1 MGPGDSDDGPEQN
14 MLPLGADAPEDP
26 EPPVDPERVQRR
38 LLYPEERPP
47 ADPPVR
53 EPMPSVS
60 WTPPSRAPEPPAS
73 EYDPEP
79 PPPEDEPP
87 LEEST
92 QPVERPAPVAPAPVE
107 PPQPVEPPRPVEPPQ
122 PVEPGGPPTSEA
134 SRGSETPETAAPE
147 APSRVTTSERP
158 RPASIREG
166 RLTVEE
172 HLEKILR
179 GIGPLGA
186 YDQPLV
192 ESLGLPLLE
201 GFVSESD
208 LPRFANSA
216 MDGYAIRAED
226 VVGASQDNPITLPVV
241 GEIAAGSARPF
252 AISAGTAV
260 KIMTGAP
267 IPRGADAVIP
277 FEKTDHGNARV
288 AIYDTALPGAC
299 IRPQGAD
306 VKVGDR
312 VLEEGTVLGPRE
324 IGLLAALGAPRVKAR
339 PRPRVVVISTGTELR
354 EPGTHLDYDSI
365 NDGNS
370 YMLAAAVREAG
381 AICYR
386 VGAVDD
392 NPKTFRRVLSDQ
404 LVRADLVVT
413 SGGISKGDHDVVK
426 ETLSAL
432 GTVDFVEVAMQP
444 GKPQGFG
451 RVFDEQTPIITLPG
465 NAVSAYVSFEVFV
478 LPAIRRMMGRTPY
491 RRPMVHAVLAAD
503 LQSPPGVRQYVRG
516 VFEVTHRGAKVTP
529 IEGSGS
535 HLVGSLARA
544 NALIIVGED
553 QTALNLGDTVRT
565 LVLDRPF

>member
-1 MGPGDSDDGPEQN
+1 MLPIGPET
-14 MLPLGADAPEDP
+14 PAEAPAPTAGD
-26 EPPVDPERVQRR
+26 
-38 LLYPEERPP
+38 EEL
-47 ADPPVR
+47 
-53 EPMPSVS
+53 
-60 WTPPSRAPEPPAS
+60 T
-73 EYDPEP
+73 
-79 PPPEDEPP
+79 
-87 LEEST
+87 
-92 QPVERPAPVAPAPVE
+92 APVAPIPAPPREPAPPVDRPAPQVAEQPVPPREPVETPTAPVQS
-107 PPQPVEPPRPVEPPQ
+107 PDV
-122 PVEPGGPPTSEA
+122 PTSEA
-134 SRGSETPETAAPE
+134 SEPPTEPTPAAAPQGRMR
-147 APSRVTTSERP
+147 A
-158 RPASIREG
+158 ASIPDG
-166 RLTVEE
+166 FLTVED

-179 GIGPLGA
+179 GIGPLAA

-192 ESLGLPLLE
+192 ESLGLPLHE
-201 GFVSESD
+201 AFVAPMD
-208 LPRFANSA
+208 LPLFNNSA
-216 MDGYAIRAED
+216 MDGYAVRAED
-226 VVGASQDNPITLPVV
+226 VATATRETPVTLPVV
-241 GEIAAGSARPF
+241 GEIQAGSARPF
-252 AISAGTAV
+252 AISAGTAA

-267 IPRGADAVIP
+267 IPRGADAVVP
-277 FEKTDHGNARV
+277 YEETDRGNARV
-288 AIYDTALPGAC
+288 QIYGSPSVGQR
-299 IRPQGAD
+299 IRPKGDD
-306 VKVGDR
+306 VKAGDT
-312 VLEEGTVLGPRE
+312 VLAEGTVLGPRE

-339 PRPRVVVISTGTELR
+339 PRPRVVVISTGSELR

-392 NPKTFRRVLSDQ
+392 NPRTFQRVLSEQ

-432 GTVDFVEVAMQP
+432 GTVDFHEVAMQP

-451 RVFDEQTPIITLPG
+451 KVFDEQTPIITLPG

-491 RRPMVHAVLAAD
+491 RRPMVHAVLASD
-503 LQSPPGVRQYVRG
+503 LQSRPGVRQYVRA

-529 IEGSGS
+529 LVGAGS
-535 HLVGSLARA
+535 HLVGTLAQA

>member
-1 MGPGDSDDGPEQN
+1 MSTGETGGESEQG
-14 MLPLGADAPEDP
+14 MLPIEPDNPEDTSP
-26 EPPVDPERVQRR
+26 EPAATDDQGAPVD
-38 LLYPEERPP
+38 
-47 ADPPVR
+47 
-53 EPMPSVS
+53 
-60 WTPPSRAPEPPAS
+60 
-73 EYDPEP
+73 
-79 PPPEDEPP
+79 
-87 LEEST
+87 
-92 QPVERPAPVAPAPVE
+92 
-107 PPQPVEPPRPVEPPQ
+107 
-122 PVEPGGPPTSEA
+122 
-134 SRGSETPETAAPE
+134 APE
-147 APSRVTTSERP
+147 APEAAETAEPAAP
-158 RPASIREG
+158 RPPARVRAASIPEG
-166 RLTVEE
+166 VLTVED

-179 GIGPLGA
+179 GIGPLAA

-192 ESLGLPLLE
+192 ESLGLPLHE
-201 GFVSESD
+201 AFVATMD
-208 LPRFANSA
+208 LPRFDNSA
-216 MDGYAIRAED
+216 MDGYAVRAQD
-226 VVGASQDNPITLPVV
+226 VAEATSDQPVTLPVV
-241 GEIAAGSARPF
+241 GEISAGSARPF

-267 IPRGADAVIP
+267 IPRGADSVVP
-277 FEKTDHGNARV
+277 YEQTDRGNARV
-288 AIYDTALPGAC
+288 QIYASTTPGQC
-299 IRPQGAD
+299 IRPKGDDVSAGDTVLPEGA
-306 VKVGDR
+306 
-312 VLEEGTVLGPRE
+312 VLGPRE

-339 PRPRVVVISTGTELR
+339 PRPRVVVISTGSELR

-370 YMLAAAVREAG
+370 YMLAAAVRDAG

-392 NPKTFRRVLSDQ
+392 NPRTFRRVLSEQ

-432 GTVDFVEVAMQP
+432 GTVDFNEVAMQP

-491 RRPMVHAVLAAD
+491 RRPMVHAVLASD
-503 LQSPPGVRQYVRG
+503 LRSRAGVRQYVRA

-529 IEGSGS
+529 LAGAGS
-535 HLVGSLARA
+535 HLIGTLAKA

-553 QTALNLGDTVRT
+553 QTALHMGDTVRT

>member
-1 MGPGDSDDGPEQN
+1 MSTGETGDSSDQD
-14 MLPLGADAPEDP
+14 MLPIDP
-26 EPPVDPERVQRR
+26 VNSEPTGD
-38 LLYPEERPP
+38 EE
-47 ADPPVR
+47 
-53 EPMPSVS
+53 
-60 WTPPSRAPEPPAS
+60 
-73 EYDPEP
+73 
-79 PPPEDEPP
+79 
-87 LEEST
+87 LT
-92 QPVERPAPVAPAPVE
+92 QPVPSPEKPAAEPQARP
-107 PPQPVEPPRPVEPPQ
+107 
-122 PVEPGGPPTSEA
+122 S
-134 SRGSETPETAAPE
+134 
-147 APSRVTTSERP
+147 RP
-158 RPASIREG
+158 RPASIPDG
-166 RLTVEE
+166 LLTVED

-179 GIGPLGA
+179 GIGPLAA

-192 ESLGLPLLE
+192 ESLGLPLHE
-201 GFVSESD
+201 AFVAPMS
-208 LPRFANSA
+208 LPLFDNSA
-216 MDGYAIRAED
+216 MDGYAVRAED
-226 VVGASQDNPITLPVV
+226 ITEARKDRPVTLPVV
-241 GEIAAGSARPF
+241 GEIAAGSAKPF

-267 IPRGADAVIP
+267 IPRGADSVVP
-277 FEKTDHGNARV
+277 VEETDGGNARV
-288 AIYDTALPGAC
+288 QIFASTQPGDR
-299 IRPQGAD
+299 IRPKGED
-306 VKVGDR
+306 VTAGDT
-312 VLEEGTVLGPRE
+312 VLAEGTVLGPRE

-392 NPKTFRRVLSDQ
+392 NPRTFRRVLSEQ

-413 SGGISKGDHDVVK
+413 SGGISMGDHDVVK

-432 GTVDFVEVAMQP
+432 GTVEFNQVAMQP

-465 NAVSAYVSFEVFV
+465 NGVSAYVSFEVFV

-503 LQSPPGVRQYVRG
+503 LQSRPGVRQYVRG

-529 IEGSGS
+529 LVGAGS
-535 HLVGSLARA
+535 HLVGTLAKA

>member
-1 MGPGDSDDGPEQN
+1 MSPGDTGPESGQN
-14 MLPLGADAPEDP
+14 LPPNEPDAPDEEVTEQVARREP
-26 EPPVDPERVQRR
+26 LRAQGTPPV
-38 LLYPEERPP
+38 
-47 ADPPVR
+47 
-53 EPMPSVS
+53 
-60 WTPPSRAPEPPAS
+60 APGP
-73 EYDPEP
+73 
-79 PPPEDEPP
+79 
-87 LEEST
+87 
-92 QPVERPAPVAPAPVE
+92 PVERPAAPP
-107 PPQPVEPPRPVEPPQ
+107 
-122 PVEPGGPPTSEA
+122 
-134 SRGSETPETAAPE
+134 
-147 APSRVTTSERP
+147 APSRQRA
-158 RPASIREG
+158 ASIAEG
-166 RLTVEE
+166 LLTVED

-179 GIGPLGA
+179 GIGPLAA

-192 ESLGLPLLE
+192 ESLGLPLHE
-201 GFVSESD
+201 DFVAPMD
-208 LPRFANSA
+208 LPLFDNSA
-216 MDGYAIRAED
+216 MDGYAVRASRERP
-226 VVGASQDNPITLPVV
+226 VTLPVV
-241 GEIAAGSARPF
+241 GEISAGSARPF

-267 IPRGADAVIP
+267 IPRGADSVIP
-277 FEKTDHGNARV
+277 YEQTDRGNARV
-288 AIYDTALPGAC
+288 QIFAPTTPGQC
-299 IRPQGAD
+299 IRRKGDDVSAGDTVLSEGA
-306 VKVGDR
+306 
-312 VLEEGTVLGPRE
+312 VLGPRE
-324 IGLLAALGAPRVKAR
+324 IGLLAALGAPRVKSR
-339 PRPRVVVISTGTELR
+339 PRPRVVVISTGSELR
-354 EPGTHLDYDSI
+354 EPGAHLDFDSI

-392 NPKTFRRVLSDQ
+392 NPRTFQRVLSEQ

-426 ETLSAL
+426 QTLSAL
-432 GTVDFVEVAMQP
+432 GTVEFNEVAMQP

-503 LQSPPGVRQYVRG
+503 LQSRPGVRQYVRA

-529 IEGSGS
+529 LAGTGS
-535 HLVGSLARA
+535 HLVGTLAKA

>member
-1 MGPGDSDDGPEQN
+1 MSTGGSDDGSEQ
-14 MLPLGADAPEDP
+14 GASPTGP
-26 EPPVDPERVQRR
+26 G
-38 LLYPEERPP
+38 
-47 ADPPVR
+47 
-53 EPMPSVS
+53 
-60 WTPPSRAPEPPAS
+60 
-73 EYDPEP
+73 
-79 PPPEDEPP
+79 
-87 LEEST
+87 T
-92 QPVERPAPVAPAPVE
+92 QP
-107 PPQPVEPPRPVEPPQ
+107 
-122 PVEPGGPPTSEA
+122 T
-134 SRGSETPETAAPE
+134 
-147 APSRVTTSERP
+147 RP

-166 RLTVEE
+166 LLTVED

-179 GIGPLGA
+179 GVGPLAA

-192 ESLGLPLLE
+192 ESLGLPLHE
-201 GFVSESD
+201 AFVAPMD
-208 LPRFANSA
+208 LPLFDNSS
-216 MDGYAIRAED
+216 MDGYAVRAED
-226 VVGASQDNPITLPVV
+226 VAAADRDHPVMLPVV
-241 GEIAAGSARPF
+241 GEIQAGSARPF

-267 IPRGADAVIP
+267 IPRGADAVVP
-277 FEKTDHGNARV
+277 FEDTDRGNARV
-288 AIYDTALPGAC
+288 QIYAPARPGAR
-299 IRPQGAD
+299 IRPKGDD
-306 VKVGDR
+306 VTKGDV
-312 VLEEGTVLGPRE
+312 VLPEGTVLGPRE

-339 PRPRVVVISTGTELR
+339 PRPRVVVISTGSELR

-392 NPKTFRRVLSDQ
+392 NPRTFQRVLSEQ

-432 GTVDFVEVAMQP
+432 GTVEFNEVAMQP

-491 RRPMVHAVLAAD
+491 RRPMVHAVLASD
-503 LQSPPGVRQYVRG
+503 IQSRPGVRQYVRG

-529 IEGSGS
+529 LAGAGS
-535 HLVGSLARA
+535 HLIGTLAKA

-553 QTALNLGDTVRT
+553 QTALNMGDTVRT

>member
-1 MGPGDSDDGPEQN
+1 MGPGESDDGPEQN
-14 MLPLGADAPEDP
+14 MLPLGAEPPQDP
-26 EPPVDPERVQRR
+26 EPPADPRR
-38 LLYPEERPP
+38 KLLYPEERPP
-47 ADPPVR
+47 ADP
-53 EPMPSVS
+53 MPSVS
-60 WTPPSRAPEPPAS
+60 WTPPESEPPEYES
-73 EYDPEP
+73 EPPQEPEYEP
-79 PPPEDEPP
+79 PPEQLPP
-87 LEEST
+87 
-92 QPVERPAPVAPAPVE
+92 
-107 PPQPVEPPRPVEPPQ
+107 
-122 PVEPGGPPTSEA
+122 PVEPGDTSRER
-134 SRGSETPETAAPE
+134 SEWGSETPEPEPPVEPTQPVEPVETPTTEGTE
-147 APSRVTTSERP
+147 APARVTTSERP

-166 RLTVEE
+166 LLTVEE

-216 MDGYAIRAED
+216 MDGYALRAED
-226 VVGASQDNPITLPVV
+226 VVGASRDNPITLPVV

-277 FEKTDHGNARV
+277 FEKTDRGNARV
-288 AIYDTALPGAC
+288 TIYDTALPGAC

-306 VKVGDR
+306 VRVGDR

-451 RVFDEQTPIITLPG
+451 RVYDEQTPIITLPG

-529 IEGSGS
+529 IEGTGS
-535 HLVGSLARA
+535 HLVGSLAKA
-544 NALIIVGED
+544 NALIIIGED

>member
-1 MGPGDSDDGPEQN
+1 
-14 MLPLGADAPEDP
+14 MLPLGSD
-26 EPPVDPERVQRR
+26 
-38 LLYPEERPP
+38 
-47 ADPPVR
+47 
-53 EPMPSVS
+53 
-60 WTPPSRAPEPPAS
+60 TPPDPIPGFPSSPAAES
-73 EYDPEP
+73 EQ
-79 PPPEDEPP
+79 
-87 LEEST
+87 T
-92 QPVERPAPVAPAPVE
+92 QPVPTPPAAPAPPAVPAPPPAVDPAPSASPASPASPPSPEPTRPAAPVAPA
-107 PPQPVEPPRPVEPPQ
+107 QPVI
-122 PVEPGGPPTSEA
+122 PPTNP
-134 SRGSETPETAAPE
+134 G
-147 APSRVTTSERP
+147 PSSPTSARP
-158 RPASIREG
+158 RPASVREG
-166 RLTVEE
+166 MLTVED

-192 ESLGLPLLE
+192 ESLGLPLHE
-201 GFVSESD
+201 AFVSPSD
-208 LPRFANSA
+208 LPLFDNSA
-216 MDGYAIRAED
+216 MDGYAIRSED
-226 VVGASQDNPITLPVV
+226 VTSASRAQPVVLPVV
-241 GEIAAGSARPF
+241 GEIAAGSGRPF

-277 FEKTDHGNARV
+277 FEKTDRGNARV
-288 AIYDTALPGAC
+288 EIYEPAARGAC
-299 IRPQGAD
+299 IRPKGD
-306 VKVGDR
+306 DIRVGDT
-312 VLEEGTVLGPRE
+312 VLAEGTVLGPRE
-324 IGLLAALGAPRVKAR
+324 IGLLASLGAPRAKAR
-339 PRPRVVVISTGTELR
+339 PRPRVVVISTGDELR
-354 EPGTHLDYDSI
+354 EPGTHLDFDSI

-370 YMLAAAVREAG
+370 YMLAAAVRDAG

-386 VGAVDD
+386 VGAVEDS
-392 NPKTFRRVLSDQ
+392 PRTFRKVLSEQ

-413 SGGISKGDHDVVK
+413 SGGISKGEHDVVK

-478 LPAIRRMMGRTPY
+478 LPAIRRLMGRTPY

-503 LQSPPGVRQYVRG
+503 LKSTPGIRQYVRG

-529 IEGSGS
+529 IVGNGS
-535 HLVGSLARA
+535 HLIGSLAKA

-553 QTALNLGDTVRT
+553 QTALNMGDTVRT

>member
-1 MGPGDSDDGPEQN
+1 
-14 MLPLGADAPEDP
+14 MLPLGSD
-26 EPPVDPERVQRR
+26 
-38 LLYPEERPP
+38 
-47 ADPPVR
+47 
-53 EPMPSVS
+53 
-60 WTPPSRAPEPPAS
+60 TPPDPIPGFPSSPAS
-73 EYDPEP
+73 E
-79 PPPEDEPP
+79 DEQ
-87 LEEST
+87 T
-92 QPVERPAPVAPAPVE
+92 QPVRLPDPPSAEPTAPAPVDPSPPAE
-107 PPQPVEPPRPVEPPQ
+107 PAETPSVASTSSTTEEAPT
-122 PVEPGGPPTSEA
+122 PPTS
-134 SRGSETPETAAPE
+134 PEPAPAAAP
-147 APSRVTTSERP
+147 AARP
-158 RPASIREG
+158 RPASVREG
-166 RLTVEE
+166 MLTVED

-192 ESLGLPLLE
+192 ESLGLPLHE
-201 GFVSESD
+201 AFVSPSD
-208 LPRFANSA
+208 LPLFDNSA

-226 VVGASQDNPITLPVV
+226 LAGASRAQPVVLPVV
-241 GEIAAGSARPF
+241 GEIAAGSGRPF

-288 AIYDTALPGAC
+288 EIYESTTPGAC
-299 IRPQGAD
+299 IRP
-306 VKVGDR
+306 KGDDIKAGDT
-312 VLEEGTVLGPRE
+312 VLAEGTVLGPRE
-324 IGLLAALGAPRVKAR
+324 IGLLASLGAPRAKAR
-339 PRPRVVVISTGTELR
+339 PRPRVVVISTGDELR
-354 EPGTHLDYDSI
+354 EPGTHLDFDSI
-365 NDGNS
+365 HDGNS
-370 YMLAAAVREAG
+370 YMLAAAVRDAG

-386 VGAVDD
+386 VGAVEDS
-392 NPKTFRRVLSDQ
+392 PRTFRKVLSEQ

-451 RVFDEQTPIITLPG
+451 RVYDEQTPIITLPG

-491 RRPMVHAVLAAD
+491 RRPMVHAVLASD
-503 LQSPPGVRQYVRG
+503 LRSTPGIRQYVRG

-529 IEGSGS
+529 ILGNGS
-535 HLVGSLARA
+535 HLIGSLAKA

-553 QTALNLGDTVRT
+553 QTALNMGDTVRT